1 MTKRR
6 LTMRR
11 SSTPA
16 ALALGVLTLALALA
30 LAARRPAVAA
40 DESPGSTKTLRAM
53 LITGGCCH
61 DYERQKAILSE
72 GISARA
78 RVEWTI
84 VHEGG
89 TAQDHRVSVYEK
101 PDWAKGYDVIVH
113 NECFSKITD
122 TAFIENVVAAHRNG
136 TAAVVIHCSMHTF
149 RDLKTDEWREFL
161 GVTSPK
167 HGKQHP
173 LDVKNLMPNDPIMKD
188 FPLVWKTGNE
198 ELYFIDKV
206 WPETEVLAE
215 AHSLD
220 TQKDYAVIWKHKYG
234 KGRVF
239 GTTLTHHNHAHE
251 RPGLP
256 RDDHPRP
263 PLGVRRARQ
272 GRRAPARLS
281 RQGRVVREQ
290 VKRVPVLLVRG

>member
-1 MTKRR
+1 MTTQRWTLRR
-6 LTMRR
+6 L
-11 SSTPA
+11 SAPA
-16 ALALGVLTLALALA
+16 ALALALGIGTFALI
-30 LAARRPAVAA
+30 AATWRAGIAAPDEKGAGRP
-40 DESPGSTKTLRAM
+40 LRAM

-89 TAQDHRVSVYEK
+89 QAQDHRVGVYEK
-101 PDWAKGYDVIVH
+101 PDWARGYDIIVH

-122 TAFIENVVAAHRNG
+122 TAFIGNVTAAHRNG
-136 TAAVVIHCSMHTF
+136 TAAVVIHCTMHTF

-161 GVTSPK
+161 GVTSPR
-167 HGKQHP
+167 HGKQQP
-173 LDVKNLMPNDPIMKD
+173 LEVKNLMPNDPIMKE

-206 WPETEVLAE
+206 WPDTEVLAE

-220 TQKDYAVIWKHKYG
+220 TQKDYPVVWKHLYG

-239 GTTLTHHNHAHE
+239 GTTLTHHNSHMSDPVYLDMMTRGVLWACGQLGE
-251 RPGLP
+251 DGRPK
-256 RDDHPRP
+256 
-263 PLGVRRARQ
+263 
-272 GRRAPARLS
+272 PAY
-281 RQGRVVREQ
+281 RVGGSSNGE
-290 VKRVPVLLVRG
+290 